1 MTVYVA
7 ILSSRK
13 PNMLA
18 LENTSELVKEGVRPI
33 IEVAA
38 GDNDTEIKAVA
49 KRVVEYVR
57 KSNPD
62 GSIDLALDTA
72 PLADVFGPEG
82 TREALRLLTAGLGH
96 YSFRP
101 VVHADRATGD
111 DLSEIRHAVIELQTG
126 VCLRVGAPFAYTLR
140 DPQLLLD
147 QLDQIGV
154 SIQQADLVLDC
165 GYLKEPSKT
174 GDLVST
180 PLEHLLGRP
189 WQSVTVAAGAFPP
202 PGEFSPP
209 MKPGT
214 GRAPRREADL
224 WRLLSSYRDRVSY
237 GDYGVDHP
245 GLIPGKDNWP
255 APNLRYTVQQ
265 EWKLYYWP
273 KGIDRRNTPFFD
285 LCKTLVKSS
294 DWPREGAAFS
304 WGDEQI
310 ARAACK
316 EGGPGGPTQWKAYS
330 LSHHLAA
337 IVKILSGSSQP

>member
-18 LENTSELVKEGVRPI
+18 LENASELVKQSVRPI
-33 IEVAA
+33 IEVVA
-38 GDNDTEIKAVA
+38 GSNDTEIKAVA
-49 KRVVEYVR
+49 RRVVEYVR

-72 PLADVFGPEG
+72 PLADVFGPESA
-82 TREALRLLTAGLGH
+82 REALRLLTAGLGH

-101 VVHADRATGD
+101 VLHADRATGD
-111 DLSEIRHAVIELQTG
+111 DLREIRQAVIELQTG
-126 VCLRVGAPFAYTLR
+126 VCLRVGAPFVYTLR
-140 DPQLLLD
+140 DPHLLLD
-147 QLDQIGV
+147 QLDEIGV
-154 SIQQADLVLDC
+154 SIQQADLILDC
-165 GYLKEPSKT
+165 GYLKEPSTT
-174 GDLVST
+174 GDLVAI
-180 PLEHLLGRP
+180 PLEHLLDHP

-209 MKPGT
+209 SKST
-214 GRAPRREADL
+214 TERAPRREADL
-224 WRLLSSYRDRVSY
+224 WRLLSSFQDRVSY

-255 APNLRYTVQQ
+255 TPNLRYTVQQ

-273 KGIDRRNTPFFD
+273 KGNDRRNSPFFD
-285 LCKTLVKSS
+285 LCKVLVKSP
-294 DWPREGAAFS
+294 DWPLEGAAFS

-310 ARAACK
+310 ARAAC
-316 EGGPGGPTQWKAYS
+316 EESGPGGPTQWKAYS

-337 IVKILSGSSQP
+337 IVKMLGESSQP